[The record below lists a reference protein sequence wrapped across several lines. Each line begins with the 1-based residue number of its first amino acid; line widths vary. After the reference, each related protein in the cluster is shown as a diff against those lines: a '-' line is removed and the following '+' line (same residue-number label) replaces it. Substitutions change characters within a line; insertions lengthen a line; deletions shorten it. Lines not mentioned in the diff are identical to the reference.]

1 MNKIKSVVPALV
13 LFFLI
18 VSNTGYSQSNST
30 YNFLKLDI
38 GARASALGGS
48 FNSQTNDVN
57 SIFYNPAS
65 LSTLQDRQASIGFYK
80 YLLDINLGNAAYS
93 QRYKSIGYFG
103 VGLRYVNYGSFDK
116 FDESSNNLGTFS
128 ANEMALSL
136 GYSSIPKNNFHYG
149 VNLKLIYSN
158 IDSYS
163 SAAIAG
169 DFGVLY
175 SIPATMWDF
184 GVSLLNAGTQISK
197 YNSTKENLPV
207 DLRVGISKKLE
218 HLPVR
223 VHFEL
228 ENLTD
233 DADKFFDRFKNLSV
247 GGEFDFSENVKF
259 RVGYNNGQRQN
270 LETGSSLGI
279 AGFSTGLGVKFL
291 ENYSMDYAFN
301 SLGKVGSTHRI
312 DVGFALK

>member
-1 MNKIKSVVPALV
+1 MNKIKSVIPALV
-13 LFFLI
+13 LLFLI
-18 VSNTGYSQSNST
+18 VSNTSFSQSNST

-38 GARASALGGS
+38 GARASSLGGS

-57 SIFYNPAS
+57 AIFYNPAA
-65 LSTLQDRQASIGFYK
+65 LSTLQNRQASIGFYK
-80 YLLDINLGNAAYS
+80 YLLDINSGNAAYS
-93 QRYKSIGYFG
+93 QRYKNIGYLG

-116 FDESSNNLGTFS
+116 FDENSNNLGTFS

-163 SAAIAG
+163 SAAIAA

-175 SIPATMWDF
+175 SIPSTMWDF

-207 DLRVGISKKLE
+207 DLRVGVSKKLE

-233 DADKFFDRFKNLSV
+233 DAEKFLDRFKN
-247 GGEFDFSENVKF
+247 
-259 RVGYNNGQRQN
+259 
-270 LETGSSLGI
+270 
-279 AGFSTGLGVKFL
+279 
-291 ENYSMDYAFN
+291 
-301 SLGKVGSTHRI
+301 
-312 DVGFALK
+312 